1 MECDQKALY
10 LSFYISLTFI
20 QEYVLLPLCKTR
32 TVPMIFLMTYRK
44 KKSYRH
50 SFKEAIRMSSPT

>member
-32 TVPMIFLMTYRK
+32 TVPMIFLMTYREK
-44 KKSYRH
+44 KILQTQFQRGN
-50 SFKEAIRMSSPT
+50 